1 MLERVG
7 IEHLVGFRRR
17 ALVGGENVTH
27 GEKAMAWLRR
37 LTVMVLGAILIAEA
51 ITAGRLPVV
60 QFVIGLVMVGLVP
73 IDVIVDYV
81 MRGPRD
87 EGDID
92 RLREVMERKEE
103 GDAT

>member
-60 QFVIGLVMVGLVP
+60 QFVIGLIMVGLVP
-73 IDVIVDYV
+73 LDAIMSAV
-81 MRGPRD
+81 MASPAD

-92 RLREVMERKEE
+92 RLREVMQRKEE
-103 GDAT
+103 PPD

>member
-1 MLERVG
+1 
-7 IEHLVGFRRR
+7 
-17 ALVGGENVTH
+17 
-27 GEKAMAWLRR
+27 MAWLRR
-37 LTVMVLGAILIAEA
+37 LIVIVLGAILIAEA

-73 IDVIVDYV
+73 LDAIIGAV
-81 MRGPRD
+81 MAGPAD
-87 EGDID
+87 EADID